1 MGGDMPTNKGL
12 LTGIAVSLV
21 LAGLSAVPK
30 PEGASAHE
38 GATGVVKLRMK
49 AMSKLEK
56 RLRPV
61 RDMAKGKR
69 KFDAEILRERALH
82 TIDVAGKIPSLF
94 PKGSH
99 RPPTEAKPEV
109 WKDWPGFLQK
119 ADDLEA
125 AARRLLRADARTLPT
140 AYADVMKACR
150 GCHENYRVEKE

>member
-1 MGGDMPTNKGL
+1 MSKNRGL
-12 LTGIAVSLV
+12 LTGIAVSLA
-21 LAGLSAVPK
+21 LAGMILVPV
-30 PEGASAHE
+30 PQGVSAHK

-61 RDMAKGKR
+61 RDMVKGKR
-69 KFDAEILRERALH
+69 KFDAELLRERALH

-94 PKGSH
+94 PKGSN

-119 ADDLEA
+119 ADELEA
-125 AARRLLRADARTLPT
+125 AARRLLRADARSLPA

-150 GCHENYRVEKE
+150 GCHENYRMEKE

>member
-1 MGGDMPTNKGL
+1 MNRGWLAGV
-12 LTGIAVSLV
+12 AV
-21 LAGLSAVPK
+21 LAGLAWLVAGLMS
-30 PEGASAHE
+30 EGASAHK

-61 RDMAKGKR
+61 RDMARGKR
-69 KFDAEILRERALH
+69 PFDAEVLRERALH

-94 PKGSH
+94 PKGSN

-119 ADDLEA
+119 ADDLEM
-125 AARRLLRADARTLPT
+125 AARRLLRADDAALPA
-140 AYADVMKACR
+140 AYAALEKACR
-150 GCHENYRVEKE
+150 SCHESYRAEKE